1 MKNIDVV
8 NLFIEERIFKL
19 EKKQGEYNFN
29 QNSIDE
35 LKNIQAIIFK
45 IKGHKNPEVN
55 NIEDFLEVL
64 TTLHDY
70 KMPSNINGDD

>member
-1 MKNIDVV
+1 MKNIDIV
-8 NLFIEERIFKL
+8 NLFIEERIFEL

-35 LKNIQAIIFK
+35 LK

-55 NIEDFLEVL
+55 NIEDFLEML
-64 TTLHDY
+64 TALHDY